1 MERAV
6 ELINKFSSDGE
17 EFNNRINNIQ
27 LACDEIEGELN
38 KLTGKNHQLSKQ
50 IIEIFKMLN
59 NLNVNIPGLDKLKYQ
74 IKDINENVQE
84 DLELIKSHYD
94 DVNDELYSIGTIVA
108 EEYEKDFKHK
118 LNRIAESIYSI
129 VKVLNE
135 DNSEVKEILDE
146 NKELGNQLAMSIQAS
161 IEKVKYY
168 DFFEQVIEEIIIE
181 LNNIYLTIKSDSDSL
196 KLDDDLESI
205 KERYTMESQRDIHD
219 KILNEDDEKDKQDN
233 EDEEDIEF
241 F

>member
-1 MERAV
+1 
-6 ELINKFSSDGE
+6 
-17 EFNNRINNIQ
+17 
-27 LACDEIEGELN
+27 
-38 KLTGKNHQLSKQ
+38 
-50 IIEIFKMLN
+50 EIFKMLD
-59 NLNVNIPGLDKLKYQ
+59 NLDTNIPGLDKLKYQ

-108 EEYEKDFKHK
+108 EEYEKDFKNK

-146 NKELGNQLAMSIQAS
+146 NKELGNQLAMNIQAS

-181 LNNIYLTIKSDSDSL
+181 LNNIYLAIKSDSDSL
-196 KLDDDLESI
+196 KLDDNLESL

-219 KILNEDDEKDKQDN
+219 NIMNEENEKHKKEDDD
-233 EDEEDIEF
+233 DIEF